1 MQVKQ
6 IGEQLLHVILIPTK
20 PFGQVLRQVE
30 LLKSKNVPVWQVVH
44 VLGIK
49 LQVKQFVEQDT
60 HVPFKDTVVFGH

>member
-1 MQVKQ
+1 M
-6 IGEQLLHVILIPTK
+6 
-20 PFGQVLRQVE
+20 LRQVE
-30 LLKSKNVPVWQVVH
+30 LLNSKNVPVWQVVH